1 MRHRNMLVDVMVLN
15 MEQQLVELA
24 GERFGKP
31 LEECSDQEAY
41 YVVIEMTKRIIRV
54 CEKNSGEKK
63 AYLISMDYLSGRM
76 LGNNLMNLGIYQR
89 MREILASYG
98 KNLCRLEEMEGEMLS
113 RKGSLAI
120 ATASMV
126 DSATTLGLPMEVL
139 SLYYGDGTAS
149 EEQDGRQSQSILQV
163 KQSENECWANY
174 ARLSFDVNIA
184 GLNLKSAMHE
194 ISVVGYAGGIN
205 KARLFNLIRGA
216 QDLSVNDRKEWARL
230 LEIVGVDKLR
240 RLVRQ
245 YFLASNAAQV
255 ILREMKTRKYDLRKL
270 DEHAAIQ
277 ICGAS
282 AGLIIPELI
291 RILVDDKA
299 MNFMAAVG
307 VVISSCSYTIFTA
320 PSEESP
326 AWSVSLLARVA
337 PQIMSVIRQINL
349 IVQNNYEEKELQ
361 IIDENDMVHLDR
373 ICMHFTSHG
382 SFVSQMQ
389 GRIMTESCLASF
401 AKAYTDR
408 FSTRAA
414 GISPRLWLCAS
425 NHALSKWIRK
435 QIGERYRGDN
445 RELENLLLI
454 AQEEEVLQSL
464 LEAKKPVRRLL
475 IDYVAHNE
483 GERLLREGIIDAVTG
498 SCSKGCGYRMTVK
511 YIEHKIAQIQQGNI
525 PARPINFLFG
535 GCDAEEDLAASEIS
549 RRLRELQGIVNSDP
563 LLSPHLKVI
572 YLRDYS
578 VTCAQYLTAAADLA
592 EELRAP
598 QTVSAGTTRMKFMLN
613 GAVTLGQR
621 GGCAEEIRSLVGD
634 ENIYLFEDTGSYI
647 REKDRMLADYE
658 DRTGWAVKILTN
670 IAKSHHF
677 SSDLTVEQYNRDIW
691 KI

>member
-31 LEECSDQEAY
+31 LEECSDEEAF

-54 CEKNSGEKK
+54 CEKNNGEKK
-63 AYLISMDYLSGRM
+63 AYVISMDYLSGRM

-98 KNLCRLEEMEGEMLS
+98 KSLCRLEEMEEDLPC
-113 RKGSLAI
+113 RQGSLAVV
-120 ATASMV
+120 TASLV
-126 DSATTLGLPMEVL
+126 DSATTLGIPMEVL
-139 SLYYGDGTAS
+139 SLYYGDGTESA
-149 EEQDGRQSQSILQV
+149 EQEGRQSILQV
-163 KQSENECWANY
+163 EQRKYECWANY

-184 GLNLKSAMHE
+184 GLKLKSAMHE
-194 ISVVGYAGGIN
+194 ISVVGYADGIN
-205 KARLFNLIRGA
+205 KARLFNLIRGE
-216 QDLSVNDRKEWARL
+216 QDLSGSDRREWARL
-230 LEIVGVDKLR
+230 LEIIGVDKLR

-291 RILVDDKA
+291 RILVEDKA

-307 VVISSCSYTIFTA
+307 VVISSCAYTIFTA
-320 PSEESP
+320 PSEEP
-326 AWSVSLLARVA
+326 PVWSVSLLARVA

-361 IIDENDMVHLDR
+361 IIDGNEMVHLDR
-373 ICMHFTSHG
+373 ICMHFTSRG
-382 SFVSQMQ
+382 SFVSKVQ
-389 GRIMTESCLASF
+389 GKIMMESCLAPF

-408 FSTRAA
+408 FSTRTA
-414 GISPRLWLCAS
+414 GISLRLWMCAG
-425 NHALSKWIRK
+425 NQALSRWIRK

-445 RELENLLLI
+445 KELENLLLI
-454 AQEEEVLQSL
+454 PQEEVFLQSL
-464 LEAKKPVRRLL
+464 LETKKPARRLL
-475 IDYVAHNE
+475 MDYVSQNE
-483 GERLLREGIIDAVTG
+483 GERLLREGIIDVVTG
-498 SCSKGCGYRMTVK
+498 SCSKGCGYKMTIK
-511 YIEHKIAQIQQGNI
+511 YIEHKIAQIQQGVF

-535 GCDAEEDLAASEIS
+535 GCDAQEDLAASEIA
-549 RRLRELQGIVNSDP
+549 RRLRELQGIVNRDP

-572 YLRDYS
+572 YLHDYS
-578 VTCAQYLTAAADLA
+578 VICAQYLTAAADLA

-598 QTVSAGTTRMKFMLN
+598 QTVSAGTTGMKFMVN

-634 ENIYLFEDTGSYI
+634 ENIYMFDDADSYI

-677 SSDLTVEQYNRDIW
+677 SSDLTVERCNREIW